1 MFHPALLYELTKER
15 QAELARM
22 AQQASQRKAMKQ
34 ARRPADQKQ

>member
-22 AQQASQRKAMKQ
+22 AQKARQKKAIKQ
-34 ARRPADQKQ
+34 ALRPAANKQ